1 MMKKTLFAAILP
13 AVVLFLGCGNKTAT
27 AETEGDTLAT
37 AEETQT
43 ESVATESQYIE
54 TQFYSNSMKQNR
66 TIAVYLPAN
75 YSKSKTY
82 PVIYGEDGL
91 VIQSGRYKE
100 LLDSLIGS
108 GEIEPVVVAVSYENK
123 NPVPG
128 FRMAY
133 RNAEY
138 VEAIA
143 GQDPQ
148 LTQIYNDHLNYFVQE
163 FIPYIESNYSVADTR
178 EGRIYYGT
186 SNSADFGLTLSF
198 RMPNLFAEYW
208 CFSPV
213 YSQLWDYKPLA
224 MPTRYYID
232 RGSKEEEGDMMIYFA
247 NLIDFLRRS
256 GGEVTEWTFNGGH
269 DRAKWR
275 EDFIKMLVTRF
286 KVEK

>member
-1 MMKKTLFAAILP
+1 MKKTLFAALLP
-13 AVVLFLGCGNKTAT
+13 AMALMIACGNSNTH
-27 AETEGDTLAT
+27 ETSSDTLAST
-37 AEETQT
+37 EATGDETVQ
-43 ESVATESQYIE
+43 TESQYIE
-54 TQFYSNSMKQNR
+54 TQFYSNSMQQNR

-100 LLDSLIGS
+100 LLDSLIS
-108 GEIEPVVVAVSYENK
+108 RGEIEPVVVAVSYENK
-123 NPVPG
+123 NPIPG
-128 FRMAY
+128 YQMAY
-133 RNAEY
+133 RNAEF

-143 GQDPQ
+143 NEDPQ
-148 LTQIYNDHLNYFVQE
+148 LTQIYNNHLNYFVHE
-163 FIPYIESNYSVADTR
+163 FIPYIENNYSVSTNR

-198 RMPNLFAEYW
+198 RMPDLFAEYW

-213 YSQLWDYKPLA
+213 YSQLWDYQPLA

-232 RGSKEEEGDMMIYFA
+232 RGSEEEKGDMMIYFS

-256 GGEVTEWTFNGGH
+256 GGDVTEWTFQGGH

-275 EDFIKMLVTRF
+275 ADFIKMLKTRF
-286 KVEK
+286 GSL